1 MTTNETVAK
10 MFKLIREMDE
20 SQSPHFALG
29 YLESMMVSL
38 CMMSP
43 QVLKEVIGTI
53 DFIESKE

>member
-1 MTTNETVAK
+1 MTTNETVTK

-20 SQSPHFALG
+20 SPHFALG